1 MSKRTPKPTLPFASR
16 IFANQLDSSWGAD
29 INGYDAEAMRSAMR
43 HIERWFGE
51 SGKYFR
57 VSSAGWENV
66 PDAPA
71 VIVANHSGGTT
82 IPDAWGLAWAWC
94 REFGFERT
102 IHPMAHDMVWV
113 VPAIARRFA
122 ALGILRANRALAH
135 EVLTEWKRDIIVMP
149 GGDQETWRPY
159 TQRHQVRWNG
169 RRGYVKTAMKAGVP
183 IVPVACTG
191 AHSTLIVLSD
201 GRKFARAVGLRRFA
215 RAEIFPV
222 SLSFPWGLAVG
233 PLPHMPP
240 PSHFRYLV
248 GKPIQP
254 PEEVSEGEE
263 PSMLAVREMDAKV
276 RAEMQRMLNR
286 LRDGELA

>member
-1 MSKRTPKPTLPFASR
+1 MSNRKSRPTLPFASR
-16 IFANQLDSSWGAD
+16 IFENQLDPKWGAD
-29 INGYDAEAMRSAMR
+29 INGYDAGAMEDAMAR
-43 HIERWFGE
+43 IERWFGADE
-51 SGKYFR
+51 QYFR

-66 PDAPA
+66 PEAPA

-82 IPDAWGLAWAWC
+82 IPDAWGLAWAWY
-94 REFGFERT
+94 RQFGFERT

-113 VPAIARRFA
+113 VPAVARRFA

-149 GGDQETWRPY
+149 GGDKETWRPY
-159 TQRHQVRWNG
+159 RDRNRVCWHG

-183 IVPVACTG
+183 IVPIACTG
-191 AHSTLIVLSD
+191 AHSTLVVLSD
-201 GRKFARAVGLRRFA
+201 GRKFARALGLRRFA

-233 PLPHMPP
+233 PLPHIPP

-248 GKPIQP
+248 GRPVHP
-254 PEEVSEGEE
+254 PEEVPEGEE
-263 PSMLAVREMDAKV
+263 PSVLAVREMDARV
-276 RAEMQRMLNR
+276 RAEMQGMLDR
-286 LRDGELA
+286 LKDGALA